1 MSDQYTVDIS
11 SDVIRGVHNL
21 GSRSLVKNMSFKT
34 IKSFIQDYIDKFGK
48 PKIIMGALIWT
59 NDVGDNYMISV
70 YKNEEAF
77 EIKDLSGIL
86 QE

>member
-34 IKSFIQDYIDKFGK
+34 IKSFIQDYVDKFGE
-48 PKIIMGALIWT
+48 PEIVMGALIWT
-59 NDVGDNYMISV
+59 KDVGDNYMISI
-70 YKNEEAF
+70 YKNEMPF
-77 EIKDLSGIL
+77 DTKVLSDIL
-86 QE
+86 QK